1 MKFHQSENRDEISSV
16 YTLVL
21 FAKAKLIF
29 REINTIFFLLGGGGG
44 GGNSICQC
52 KGTSNSHTLFIGQ
65 YLVQFNL

>member
-44 GGNSICQC
+44 GGI
-52 KGTSNSHTLFIGQ
+52 LFVNAKVPVIPIH
-65 YLVQFNL
+65 FS